1 MSSNHRGKMS
11 SSGNDDDS
19 SSADPDSDDFQRQQ
33 IADDDHSSQ
42 PQPQLLNGAS
52 LIFPDTHPVERNC
65 QHKKPPLR
73 DIGAKTAAMNVL
85 ECIQVLLVL

>member
-33 IADDDHSSQ
+33 IADNDHSSQ
-42 PQPQLLNGAS
+42 PQPQLLRGAS
-52 LIFPDTHPVERNC
+52 LNFSDAHPVEC
-65 QHKKPPLR
+65 SCEHKKPPSG

-85 ECIQVLLVL
+85 VCIQVLSIL